1 MDMFVLGAVAV
12 LAAMAGFWA
21 GRSVQWQL
29 AEAEGAYAEEPETA
43 ESVEQV
49 RLRSRAGGMMSSLME
64 RRKPVKV
71 LIPGREVVS
80 PATGQ
85 MSTFE
90 EGEERKIR
98 ILPDYGKVYAP
109 ASGRIKRLYPMGSAM
124 LLRTEFGAD
133 IMIQIGSNV
142 DEMCSG
148 FYRCRVM
155 EHEIVRKG
163 ALLLE
168 YDPAAVTSTGAN
180 PEIILTIENEE
191 DLEKVTVTGSSRIKS
206 GEPLL
211 YIACKEGELY
221 ESSRGLVG

>member
-1 MDMFVLGAVAV
+1 
-12 LAAMAGFWA
+12 
-21 GRSVQWQL
+21 
-29 AEAEGAYAEEPETA
+29 
-43 ESVEQV
+43 
-49 RLRSRAGGMMSSLME
+49 MMSNLME

-71 LIPGREVVS
+71 LTPGREVVS

-85 MSTFE
+85 MSIFE
-90 EGEERKIR
+90 EDDVRKVR

-109 ASGRIKRLYPMGSAM
+109 ASGRIMHLYPMGSAM

-142 DEMCSG
+142 DEMYSG

-168 YDPAAVTSTGAN
+168 YDPAAVTLAGAN
-180 PEIILTIENEE
+180 PEMILTIENEK
-191 DLEKVTVTGSSRIKS
+191 DLDKVTITGSSRIKS

-211 YIACKEGELY
+211 YIVCKEGEPY
-221 ESSRGLVG
+221 ESSRGMVV

>member
-1 MDMFVLGAVAV
+1 MFVLGAVAV

-29 AEAEGAYAEEPETA
+29 AEAEGAYTEEPETVD
-43 ESVEQV
+43 SVEQGP
-49 RLRSRAGGMMSSLME
+49 LKSRASGMMSNLME

-71 LIPGREVVS
+71 LTPGREVVS

-85 MSTFE
+85 MSIFE
-90 EGEERKIR
+90 EDDVRKVR

-109 ASGRIKRLYPMGSAM
+109 ASGRIMHLYPMGSAM

-168 YDPAAVTSTGAN
+168 YDPAAVSLAGAN
-180 PEIILTIENEE
+180 PEMILTIENEK
-191 DLEKVTVTGSSRIKS
+191 DLDKVTITGSSRIKS

-211 YIACKEGELY
+211 YIVCKEGEPY
-221 ESSRGLVG
+221 ESSRGMVV

>member
-1 MDMFVLGAVAV
+1 MFVLGAVAV

-29 AEAEGAYAEEPETA
+29 AEAEGAYTEEPE
-43 ESVEQV
+43 SVDSMEQG
-49 RLRSRAGGMMSSLME
+49 RQKSRAGGMMSSLME

-71 LIPGREVVS
+71 LTPGREVVS

-85 MSTFE
+85 MSIFE
-90 EGEERKIR
+90 EAETRKVR

-109 ASGRIKRLYPMGSAM
+109 ASGRIMRLYPMGSAM

-168 YDPAAVTSTGAN
+168 YDPAAVTLTGAN
-180 PEIILTIENEE
+180 PEIILTVENEK
-191 DLEKVTVTGSSRIKS
+191 DLDKVAITGSSRIKA

-211 YIACKEGELY
+211 YIACREGEPY
-221 ESSRGLVG
+221 ESSRGMVG